1 MAEHGQLYLKQ
12 RPRLCHP
19 EVIQL
24 EMKSFRRTGLQ
35 ARPGNESLD
44 GCGAPSYQRANSVFH
59 FDACLTGMNFQ

>member
-24 EMKSFRRTGLQ
+24 EMKSFVGRVS
-35 ARPGNESLD
+35 RPVQVMSLWTVVE
-44 GCGAPSYQRANSVFH
+44 PR
-59 FDACLTGMNFQ
+59 LTSGQSPFFTLMLA